1 MHFQCRGKMK
11 VTFSIKDTEGNELK
25 VSLCSFNPEASKEIQ
40 DVLGTTDLID
50 ISLERNG
57 NGYIESKM
65 LVSMVE
71 IICDFLQDNKDCILY
86 YYCDEINEIPR
97 MRRTKTLSPSEYRN
111 KLFTLL
117 FKKEQKSHTELPIID
132 RDIEID
138 SEQGQSHIHLI
149 YFQYLEDKADR
160 IEQELRSLSN
170 DLK

>member
-1 MHFQCRGKMK
+1 MK

-97 MRRTKTLSPSEYRN
+97 MRRTKTL
-111 KLFTLL
+111 
-117 FKKEQKSHTELPIID
+117 